1 MLRPTV
7 GVPRAVLVLSVYEP
21 PVREL
26 VSFDQAQDRVPEQE
40 RIPAIVEARNTKG
53 GLPPPFISRDA

>member
-26 VSFDQAQDRVPEQE
+26 VSFTKR
-40 RIPAIVEARNTKG
+40 RIVSRNRNGFPRLLK
-53 GLPPPFISRDA
+53 